1 MRIRNRPGRGPA
13 RRAVRLRAGHFVGI
27 LWAVAGC
34 LGAPAVAS
42 AQPALWSGW
51 GESLSRADQWRIVVS
66 PYTQHWRP
74 SDEHRHV
81 WAFGA
86 ERAGADG
93 RFWGLSYFTNSFGQP
108 SAYAFIGQ
116 RYNGVLG
123 QPSMYVQWSGG
134 VMYGY
139 TGKYQRKVPLNV
151 RGFSPGFVPALG
163 FQLTPRTALQYNLL
177 GDAGVMFQFTH
188 DWR

>member
-1 MRIRNRPGRGPA
+1 MSLGESGRVALGKA
-13 RRAVRLRAGHFVGI
+13 GRAAIGAFATAAALA
-27 LWAVAGC
+27 
-34 LGAPAVAS
+34 APAPAW

-51 GESLSRADQWRIVVS
+51 GESIARADQWRIVVS

-86 ERAGADG
+86 ERAGPDG

-116 RYNGVLG
+116 RYSGVLG

-134 VMYGY
+134 IMYGY
-139 TGKYQRKVPLNV
+139 TGKYQSKVPLNV
-151 RGFSPGFVPALG
+151 RGFSPGFVPSLG
-163 FQLTPRTALQYNLL
+163 FQITPRTSLQYNLL
-177 GDAGVMFQFTH
+177 GDAGVMFQVTH